1 MATIRPIMQAPRP
14 EDVQAQVVAWH
25 NRHPLA
31 RRIHASQV
39 HSIGAVLLPF
49 ASAQTL
55 EAESAPLPAT
65 AAAEPALRPDTPADP
80 LTACAAPQPEVLA
93 AASSAAAVPALGAAA
108 TQPDATAGRQA
119 VAELAG
125 GPETAAAAPDIVAV
139 DFTDESDEDD
149 ANDGDDADELLID
162 IPDNAASADSSEVPE
177 ADAEA
182 ATVSGDDAEATAER
196 NDHTSADHEAS
207 PSAPS
212 ATDEQTSVHS
222 TAPVQEAHQDSS
234 AQDSSAPASAQ
245 ASAQA
250 AVAHSGADDAGAE
263 DAAGG
268 AADSAADRGQPP
280 EASAFADLDAA
291 DAAEAAEVAAA
302 AAQAAQA
309 QAPTFEAPATD
320 GPGAGAGGAAS
331 DPAITGPAEPAAE
344 ALTPL
349 GERLQAARQRALET
363 TDTAPDAAEASAT
376 TAARPASQA
385 QPATAAATGTVHGL
399 WQPWLRRLLQRLPH
413 GRHGAAVAAAMG
425 MASSA
430 AAAPASLRSVFSRDF
445 IWPLSIGQVARW
457 AQRHGST
464 VPVAPADWPLRVVET
479 DPGLLRKRHD
489 KGFKQPVLLH
499 VMTAAIGVGD
509 RRIRLLLDAQGHI
522 IGPRAYDRR
531 RVGGLASVAMA
542 LLLVSAGLWR
552 PPANGVDALAADD
565 GAATAVAAASAA
577 EAASQAEGDASANL
591 HPAAA
596 QAHEPDHGPASATAH
611 DSLAAIDSS
620 QTDAHGA
627 PQGLSAKAEPA
638 EVGATH
644 AATPATAN
652 DSAPG
657 AAADLALGAAAAAS
671 QPALALGR
679 VRPSLS
685 DEQRQQAL
693 LQSRQMRAN
702 PHPPTDG
709 LQAPPGPVFA
719 VVTSPQARREQAASS
734 LNTIASAR
742 ARLPPPAPDQTDL
755 MGSEGQWR
763 AVWWPFANRADA
775 ERARVMLLV
784 RGLRA
789 EVVGF

>member
-1 MATIRPIMQAPRP
+1 MATIGPIMQAPRP

-31 RRIHASQV
+31 RRIQASQV
-39 HSIGAVLLPF
+39 HSIGAVVLPF
-49 ASAQTL
+49 ASAQAL
-55 EAESAPLPAT
+55 DAEPAPLPAT
-65 AAAEPALRPDTPADP
+65 AAAEPDRRPTD
-80 LTACAAPQPEVLA
+80 AAPE
-93 AASSAAAVPALGAAA
+93 SEALGAAA
-108 TQPDATAGRQA
+108 SVAAEPELGAATTLPDATAGQPA
-119 VAELAG
+119 VAKVAEVPEL
-125 GPETAAAAPDIVAV
+125 AAAAPDIVIV
-139 DFTDESDEDD
+139 DFIDESDEDE
-149 ANDGDDADELLID
+149 AGDGDDSNELLID
-162 IPDNAASADSSEVPE
+162 IPVNPASADSAEG
-177 ADAEA
+177 AGTDAEA
-182 ATVSGDDAEATAER
+182 ATVSSDDADATVER
-196 NDHTSADHEAS
+196 IGPTSADNEPG

-212 ATDEQTSVHS
+212 ATDKQASAHS
-222 TAPVQEAHQDSS
+222 TAPVQEADQDRSG
-234 AQDSSAPASAQ
+234 Q
-245 ASAQA
+245 ASEQA
-250 AVAHSGADDAGAE
+250 DVANSGPDEAVAEDAAH

-268 AADSAADRGQPP
+268 ATHSKADSDQAP
-280 EASAFADLDAA
+280 EASPFADLDAA
-291 DAAEAAEVAAA
+291 DAAEAARVAARVA
-302 AAQAAQA
+302 AGEAAHAQAA
-309 QAPTFEAPATD
+309 TTEAPAAD
-320 GPGAGAGGAAS
+320 GQAADAGPAAPG
-331 DPAITGPAEPAAE
+331 PAIAGPAEPTAE

-349 GERLQAARQRALET
+349 GVRLQAARQRALES
-363 TDTAPDAAEASAT
+363 TDTAPDATEASAT
-376 TAARPASQA
+376 AAARPASPA
-385 QPATAAATGTVHGL
+385 QPTAAIATGAGPGP
-399 WQPWLRRLLQRLPH
+399 WRRWLRRCLHWLKPGKH
-413 GRHGAAVAAAMG
+413 GTAVGAA
-425 MASSA
+425 SSTA
-430 AAAPASLRSVFSRDF
+430 QAPASLRSVFSRDF

-509 RRIRLLLDAQGHI
+509 RRIRLLLDAHGHI

-531 RVGGLASVAMA
+531 RVAGLASVAMA

-552 PPANGVDALAADD
+552 PPAKAVDALAADE
-565 GAATAVAAASAA
+565 GAATAVT
-577 EAASQAEGDASANL
+577 AASQAEGAASADL
-591 HPAAA
+591 QLVAAPA
-596 QAHEPDHGPASATAH
+596 QAPDHGPASAAAH
-611 DSLAAIDSS
+611 EPPVATDPAQASAHAAPLV
-620 QTDAHGA
+620 A
-627 PQGLSAKAEPA
+627 SAQAEPA
-638 EVGATH
+638 HPDDPAQTH
-644 AATPATAN
+644 AA
-652 DSAPG
+652 
-657 AAADLALGAAAAAS
+657 AASDPALGAAAAAS

-702 PHPPTDG
+702 PHPPTDSV
-709 LQAPPGPVFA
+709 QAPPGPVFA
-719 VVTSPQARREQAASS
+719 VVTSPQAKREQAASS